1 MSLFNTLNKI
11 ENNLILK
18 KILKNIKYNKIN
30 RLIKNKTILN
40 TGSIVFIQMIYN
52 LNNKVYKET
61 FTGLCISSN
70 YKTINVLSII
80 SKVLVTKL
88 IPVKNNLLKKFY
100 VINYSFQFIKKYNIY
115 KKSKL
120 NYIYKFKSKKISR
133 TFKRLLKRFSV
144 QPTLK
149 IK

>member
-52 LNNKVYKET
+52 LNNKVYN
-61 FTGLCISSN
+61 FNS
-70 YKTINVLSII
+70 
-80 SKVLVTKL
+80 
-88 IPVKNNLLKKFY
+88 
-100 VINYSFQFIKKYNIY
+100 
-115 KKSKL
+115 
-120 NYIYKFKSKKISR
+120 
-133 TFKRLLKRFSV
+133 
-144 QPTLK
+144 
-149 IK
+149 